1 MMVLEVIIVLTIF
14 QVCFFVG
21 VALIVLS
28 LIFGTILDAFGME
41 GLDLDLNFLGNS
53 IFIPINI
60 TLIVLFLTV
69 FGGIGWIL
77 TDYVIVL
84 PVFLEVSIATF
95 SGLFVGSIIHHLVLA
110 PLKRAQNTS
119 APDAKELVG
128 LNALVSETIYKDGFG
143 EIRYVINGNS
153 YVSPAKS
160 TSGIEIKSGKD
171 VAICWIEDY
180 VFYVANLDDI

>member
-1 MMVLEVIIVLTIF
+1 MLTIF

-21 VALIVLS
+21 IALIVLS
-28 LIFGTILDAFGME
+28 LIFGSVLDAFGLE
-41 GLDLDLNFLGNS
+41 GLDLDIDFLGNS
-53 IFIPINI
+53 IFIPINT
-60 TLIVLFLTV
+60 TLFVLFLAV

-77 TDYVIVL
+77 TDYVIFL
-84 PVFLEVSIATF
+84 PVFLDVFIAVS
-95 SGLFVGSIIHHLVLA
+95 SGLFVSILVHLLVLA

-128 LNALVSETIYKDGFG
+128 LNAMVSETIFKNGFG

-153 YVSPAKS
+153 FVSPAKS
-160 TSGIEIKSGKD
+160 TNGEEIKSGKD

-180 VFYVANLDDI
+180 VFYVANMEDI